1 MNRTITDKDE
11 SSSLKRRTDKYGNN
25 NNNNNRNEDSTTSHH
40 HRRRHSRDEYEA
52 AVGEKMID
60 LDDDRRMGKSDPYT
74 NSNDVNL
81 VCGINDFDFIHQKG
95 LLTFLF
101 FCYQC
106 FSFHCFMAKKEKIF
120 FGQTFLPSHFAEYF
134 FLYTRH
140 FYS

>member
-11 SSSLKRRTDKYGNN
+11 SSSSLKRRTDKYGNN

-40 HRRRHSRDEYEA
+40 HRRRHSRDEYET
-52 AVGEKMID
+52 AVGDKMID

-95 LLTFLF
+95 LLTFHF
-101 FCYQC
+101 FCYHLEFFVFVC
-106 FSFHCFMAKKEKIF
+106 FVC
-120 FGQTFLPSHFAEYF
+120 FLPP
-134 FLYTRH
+134 FLYINRIQ
-140 FYS
+140 FDRY